1 MTTKTSP
8 RNRAKAERSDAI
20 LHAAARLFAA
30 RGYSGVS
37 LEDIGAAVGVSGP
50 AVYRHFAGKQALL
63 GAVLVKVSQNLIC
76 GGQRVAQRALTP
88 DERMS
93 ALISFH
99 VDFALGNA
107 DVIQV
112 QDRDVAYLSDDDR
125 AEVRR
130 LQRAYIELW
139 MAALSS
145 LHPAAENGAE
155 QDELRLR
162 VQACFG
168 LINSTPHSTRTVA
181 RQRSATAIIL
191 IAMADAALR
200 ASTGKA
206 SRAQALPAD
215 QQHP

>member
-1 MTTKTSP
+1 MTSP
-8 RNRAKAERSDAI
+8 VTARDRAKAERSDAI

-63 GAVLVKVSQNLIC
+63 GAVLVKVSQDLIH
-76 GGQRVAQRALTP
+76 GGRRVADQAPTPDARMRALI
-88 DERMS
+88 E
-93 ALISFH
+93 FH

-107 DVIQV
+107 EVIQV
-112 QDRDVAYLSDDDR
+112 QDRDVAFLSDADR

-139 MAALSS
+139 MAALAP
-145 LHPAAENGAE
+145 LHRGGTGSADP
-155 QDELRLR
+155 DELRLR

-168 LINSTPHSTRTVA
+168 LINSTPHSTRAAA
-181 RQRSATAIIL
+181 RRHSATATVL
-191 IAMADAALR
+191 IAMADAAVR
-200 ASTGKA
+200 ATS
-206 SRAQALPAD
+206 
-215 QQHP
+215 